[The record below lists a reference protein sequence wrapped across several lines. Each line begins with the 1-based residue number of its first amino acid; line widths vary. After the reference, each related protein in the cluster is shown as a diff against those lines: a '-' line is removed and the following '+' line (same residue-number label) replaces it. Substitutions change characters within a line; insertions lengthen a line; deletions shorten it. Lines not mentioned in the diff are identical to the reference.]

1 MRVNRY
7 ILILGMALTFLG
19 TAAAQEQK
27 GFIGRTIDKLTAPL
41 AELDPNAIYQPK
53 PRWTFALTGDFHQAG
68 ITQDLAYTVGVGK
81 MDDWGNI
88 TMEDVPATISSK
100 LISNVD
106 NSIGF
111 QAGYG
116 SLSLALNKQISKS
129 EDDRTFTFDYQS
141 AGYALQVQFYNL
153 SHLVTYHSIV
163 ADPSHWGYQEWDET
177 TLDPGRLRSL
187 IVDAFY
193 AFNRRTFAYSAAYK
207 GNMFQKRSAGSW
219 MFGTKLS
226 LGDFNIDPDD
236 IIVGLSAGYSKQTSA
251 QISFG
256 GGYSYNFVPLHRQPT
271 GDREKGLRNLTFNV
285 TAIPMVTIF
294 NQFTSTAYDTGNGGY
309 TPVRK
314 SKMNGNLMVNYVYR
328 VGVAFTRDLYT
339 FNLSANSDSYS
350 YEGISTIPSNEIKT
364 PGIKTSGTFM
374 RWTVGLRVSKR
385 F

>member
-7 ILILGMALTFLG
+7 ILILGMALMFLG

-27 GFIGRTIDKLTAPL
+27 GFFGRTIDKLTAPL
-41 AELDPNAIYQPK
+41 VELDPNAVYQPK

-177 TLDPGRLRSL
+177 TLASPLPDRGRILCFQPKDIRILRSL
-187 IVDAFY
+187 
-193 AFNRRTFAYSAAYK
+193 
-207 GNMFQKRSAGSW
+207 
-219 MFGTKLS
+219 
-226 LGDFNIDPDD
+226 
-236 IIVGLSAGYSKQTSA
+236 
-251 QISFG
+251 
-256 GGYSYNFVPLHRQPT
+256 
-271 GDREKGLRNLTFNV
+271 
-285 TAIPMVTIF
+285 
-294 NQFTSTAYDTGNGGY
+294 
-309 TPVRK
+309 
-314 SKMNGNLMVNYVYR
+314 
-328 VGVAFTRDLYT
+328 
-339 FNLSANSDSYS
+339 
-350 YEGISTIPSNEIKT
+350 
-364 PGIKTSGTFM
+364 
-374 RWTVGLRVSKR
+374 
-385 F
+385 